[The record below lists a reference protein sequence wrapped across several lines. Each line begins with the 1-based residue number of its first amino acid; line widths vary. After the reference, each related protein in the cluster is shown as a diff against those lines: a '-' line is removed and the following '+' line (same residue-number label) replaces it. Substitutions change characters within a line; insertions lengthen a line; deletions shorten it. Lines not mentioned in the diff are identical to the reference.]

1 MVDPRNIIGA
11 LKAYIQ
17 EEKGISF
24 KKQRILSED
33 GEDLNDAQTLFS
45 LGIKKGSTLILRY
58 APIAQI
64 SVRLLMSC
72 SIVKDPWSLG
82 RSMQIIIHDD
92 SYKDQIKGRSFLK
105 TFVLKYGPK
114 DTISG
119 TIKDCRISYTLMVEP
134 NDTIAAVKAYI
145 QEQIGFSF
153 KNQKLLS
160 KGAVLSDPQTLASL
174 GIRKGSSLIL
184 RFAIEFVV
192 KVTHA
197 PMGCIYIKLKRGD
210 TVGDVKA
217 ALQEKIGLRFHN
229 QSLLS
234 QGRILA
240 NDDQRIV
247 DLII

>member
-1 MVDPRNIIGA
+1 MELIIQDDTFKRDVIQCRLLPKSSLLRFGYQDNMNDTKQFRDYFTLMVDPRNIIGS

-17 EEKGISF
+17 EEKEISF
-24 KKQRILSED
+24 TKQRILSED

-58 APIAQI
+58 APITQI
-64 SVRLLMSC
+64 SVRLLMLC

-82 RSMQIIIHDD
+82 QSMQIIIHDD
-92 SYKDQIKGRSFLK
+92 TYKDQIKGRSFLK

-119 TIKDCRISYTLMVEP
+119 TIKDRRISYTLMVEP
-134 NDTIAAVKAYI
+134 NDTIVAVKAYI

-160 KGAVLSDPQTLASL
+160 KGVVLSDPQTLASL
-174 GIRKGSSLIL
+174 GIRKGFSLIL

-197 PMGCIYIKLKRGD
+197 PY
-210 TVGDVKA
+210 
-217 ALQEKIGLRFHN
+217 GLY
-229 QSLLS
+229 LY
-234 QGRILA
+234 
-240 NDDQRIV
+240 
-247 DLII
+247 